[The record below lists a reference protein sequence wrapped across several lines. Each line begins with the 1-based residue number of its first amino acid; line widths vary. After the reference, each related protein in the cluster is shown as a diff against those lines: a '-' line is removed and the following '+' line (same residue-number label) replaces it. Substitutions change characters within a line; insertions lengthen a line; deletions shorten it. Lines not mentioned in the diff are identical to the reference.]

1 MEISSFL
8 DAMFIFSAE
17 VRNLVSGFSAVLI
30 VCPTLDEISG
40 ERLSRVILILIF
52 TLCSFKVYIICTS
65 SNFVI
70 AF

>member
-1 MEISSFL
+1 
-8 DAMFIFSAE
+8 
-17 VRNLVSGFSAVLI
+17 VRNLVSGFSAALI

-52 TLCSFKVYIICTS
+52 TLCSFKVYIICAR